1 MSLLKKMIEI
11 VIIGL
16 IGKKMIGL
24 ICLKFLMM
32 IVNPFIEKIEKII
45 NYWTYINF

>member
-1 MSLLKKMIEI
+1 MNLFKKMIEI

-24 ICLKFLMM
+24 IYLKFLIM
-32 IVNPFIEKIEKII
+32 IVNHFIDIL
-45 NYWTYINF
+45 